1 VKWANAVPLRPP
13 GQVARLDALG
23 QRGGVAWRRD
33 TGGRKRDFI
42 RVGGAVTAGALIDP
56 PAISG
61 SFNVSPVGC
70 FAGWAIVMVH
80 EYDMIVF
87 GGGVAGLWV
96 ANTLKRAGYNVI
108 VIEKDKLGA
117 GQTLASQGMIH
128 GGQKYLL
135 QGVMTSHAAVA
146 SKMPARWQANFD
158 GRGEIDLTSVRVLSE
173 TQIMWPAGSILSA
186 VTVLGAA
193 KLLKTRSRMLTKD
206 VFPDALKNKKEFKG
220 PVYML
225 PEKVV
230 DMRSLIIALAKNLAG
245 RVLKGEIN
253 DMRPDGAVAVSGQ
266 ALRAQRVIFAAGTGN
281 ELALSMLRVTERLT
295 QRRPLR
301 QVMVRPLPYAFF
313 AHGIAGNA
321 SPRIT
326 VTSHPTGDG
335 GYVWY
340 LGGGVAEKGAN
351 MDEAPALRFAK
362 KELNEIFPEID
373 WNSKEW
379 ATWHGDRAEPL
390 DARGALPSGPFVYTR
405 GRVLMAWPTKL
416 TFTPALSDRIF
427 ECLEGVSPAA
437 TSAPPPLPTADIA
450 SYPWEVAAWQRIA

>member
-1 VKWANAVPLRPP
+1 MGECRPLRPP

-70 FAGWAIVMVH
+70 F
-80 EYDMIVF
+80 
-87 GGGVAGLWV
+87 

-186 VTVLGAA
+186 VTVLAGSSMRLGTPGSTSSSKPWPRAMRRA
-193 KLLKTRSRMLTKD
+193 TRT
-206 VFPDALKNKKEFKG
+206 
-220 PVYML
+220 
-225 PEKVV
+225 
-230 DMRSLIIALAKNLAG
+230 
-245 RVLKGEIN
+245 
-253 DMRPDGAVAVSGQ
+253 
-266 ALRAQRVIFAAGTGN
+266 
-281 ELALSMLRVTERLT
+281 
-295 QRRPLR
+295 
-301 QVMVRPLPYAFF
+301 
-313 AHGIAGNA
+313 
-321 SPRIT
+321 
-326 VTSHPTGDG
+326 
-335 GYVWY
+335 
-340 LGGGVAEKGAN
+340 AE
-351 MDEAPALRFAK
+351 
-362 KELNEIFPEID
+362 
-373 WNSKEW
+373 
-379 ATWHGDRAEPL
+379 
-390 DARGALPSGPFVYTR
+390 
-405 GRVLMAWPTKL
+405 
-416 TFTPALSDRIF
+416 
-427 ECLEGVSPAA
+427 
-437 TSAPPPLPTADIA
+437 ADIDGL
-450 SYPWEVAAWQRIA
+450 

>member
-1 VKWANAVPLRPP
+1 MKWANAVPLRPP

-253 DMRPDGAVAVSGQ
+253 DMRPDGAGRGVGAGAPRPARDLRRRDRQRARAEHVEGDGAAHATPAVAAGHGAAA
-266 ALRAQRVIFAAGTGN
+266 ALRVLCPRHRRQRLAAHHRH
-281 ELALSMLRVTERLT
+281 EFI
-295 QRRPLR
+295 RPET
-301 QVMVRPLPYAFF
+301 ADTS
-313 AHGIAGNA
+313 GI
-321 SPRIT
+321 
-326 VTSHPTGDG
+326 
-335 GYVWY
+335 W
-340 LGGGVAEKGAN
+340 GA
-351 MDEAPALRFAK
+351 ALR
-362 KELNEIFPEID
+362 
-373 WNSKEW
+373 
-379 ATWHGDRAEPL
+379 R
-390 DARGALPSGPFVYTR
+390 R
-405 GRVLMAWPTKL
+405 GRTWTK
-416 TFTPALSDRIF
+416 PRR
-427 ECLEGVSPAA
+427 CG
-437 TSAPPPLPTADIA
+437 LP
-450 SYPWEVAAWQRIA
+450 RRN

>member
-1 VKWANAVPLRPP
+1 MPFRLRPP

-61 SFNVSPVGC
+61 RFNVSPVGC

-281 ELALSMLRVTERLT
+281 ELALSMLRVTGAAHATPAVAAGHGAAAALRVLCPRHRRQRLK
-295 QRRPLR
+295 
-301 QVMVRPLPYAFF
+301 
-313 AHGIAGNA
+313 
-321 SPRIT
+321 PRIT

-351 MDEAPALRFAK
+351 MDEAAALRFAK

-373 WNSKEW
+373 WNGKEW

-390 DARGALPSGPFVYTR
+390 DARGELPSGPFVYTR

>member
-1 VKWANAVPLRPP
+1 
-13 GQVARLDALG
+13 
-23 QRGGVAWRRD
+23 
-33 TGGRKRDFI
+33 
-42 RVGGAVTAGALIDP
+42 
-56 PAISG
+56 
-61 SFNVSPVGC
+61 
-70 FAGWAIVMVH
+70 MVR

-87 GGGVAGLWV
+87 GGGVAGLWI
-96 ANTLKRAGYNVI
+96 ANTLSRAGYNVI

-117 GQTLASQGMIH
+117 GQTFASQGMIH

-146 SKMPARWQANFD
+146 SEMPARWQANFE
-158 GRGEIDLTSVRVLSE
+158 GRGEIDLTSVQVLSE

-186 VTVLGAA
+186 VAVLGAA
-193 KLLKTRSRMLTKD
+193 TLLKTRSRMLKKD
-206 VFPDALKNKKEFKG
+206 VFPEALKSKKEFKG

-230 DMRSLIIALAKNLAG
+230 DVRSLIAALAKNLAG
-245 RVLKGEIN
+245 RVLKGEV
-253 DMRPDGAVAVSGQ
+253 DDLRLDGEVTVSGQ
-266 ALRAQRVIFAAGTGN
+266 ALCAQRVIFAAGTGN
-281 ELALSMLRVTERLT
+281 ELALSMLGIPGRLT

-321 SPRIT
+321 TKPRVTI
-326 VTSHPTGDG
+326 TSHPTGDG

-340 LGGGVAEKGAN
+340 LGGGVAEKGVS
-351 MDEAPALRFAK
+351 MDEAAALRFAK
-362 KELNEIFPEID
+362 KELNEIFPEVD
-373 WNSKEW
+373 WNGKEW
-379 ATWHGDRAEPL
+379 ATWYGDRAEPL
-390 DARGALPSGPFVYTR
+390 DTRGELPSGPLVHMR
-405 GRVLMAWPTKL
+405 GRVLIAWPTKL

-427 ECLEGVSPAA
+427 ECLEGVIPAA